1 MLKKAAWIIMFA
13 SVFAVFQFGGCSKK
27 SNENS
32 PKATAVTPANA
43 SETVKTSANTQASS
57 SETVASPKKTENT
70 STNEATVN
78 NLTDAVKKS
87 MAALQIQTP
96 TQKLQ
101 AMDFTVTDLKGNQVK
116 LSDYRGKVV
125 FLNFWAIWC
134 PWCVKEMPSM
144 ETLMTNLQKKYG
156 NQFVVLAV
164 DAGETVSQVKKWLK
178 GKDLRFHFVLDT
190 KGQVN
195 GMYGVRGLPSTYIVK
210 KNGEILGRAVGARDW
225 STEAAHNL
233 FIALLKE

>member
-1 MLKKAAWIIMFA
+1 MLKRSVWIILFA
-13 SVFAVFQFGGCSKK
+13 SIFAVFQFGGCSKK
-27 SNENS
+27 SNENNT
-32 PKATAVTPANA
+32 KAGVITPVNA
-43 SETVKTSANTQASS
+43 SETVKTSAKAQTSS
-57 SETVASPKKTENT
+57 SEAVASPKKTEKT
-70 STNEATVN
+70 STREAPVN
-78 NLTDAVKKS
+78 NFSAIIKNS

-125 FLNFWAIWC
+125 FLNFWATWC

-144 ETLMTNLQKKYG
+144 ETLMTNLQKKYS
-156 NQFVVLAV
+156 NQFVILAV
-164 DAGETVSQVKKWLK
+164 DAGESVSQVEKWLK
-178 GKDLRFHFVLDT
+178 GKDLRFHFVLDS

-233 FIALLKE
+233 FEALLKE